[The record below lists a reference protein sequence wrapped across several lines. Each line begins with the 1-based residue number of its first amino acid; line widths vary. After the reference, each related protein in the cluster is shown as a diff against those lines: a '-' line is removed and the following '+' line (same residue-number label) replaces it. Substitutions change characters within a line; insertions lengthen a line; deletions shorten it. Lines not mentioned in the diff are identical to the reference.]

1 MTHEHD
7 IVLSGVRLNIGHFTG
22 SVSMRQLGY
31 HLRYL
36 QLEEAWGT
44 ADVFSVLGCCP
55 RLTHFSLFYGHS
67 KETRLVN
74 NNQLETQ
81 YPYLQCVNLG
91 KTFDL
96 DNLVAFAQQCP
107 QLNSLRITW
116 PRHGTLDVG
125 RLLQVYPFLEYF
137 SVGLYIQPRH
147 DPWWARKICANTNRL
162 VSSPMLREFA
172 IDVCQYEAFSQA
184 LSVINM
190 QLESLVRLRFG
201 EFIIRGGSFN
211 NFDMLQNQPSIHI
224 PSSVPLEELVFI
236 TESGDVPIDLV
247 LVPLLECCQQL
258 RRVSIAC
265 WDIMTSHLP
274 DRYCYALGHCLP
286 HLHHL
291 CLHLPQ
297 DNAHQVVNLLQ
308 AIDHHG
314 VPLEKFEYTGPAL
327 GIECKIYEAIAA
339 ISTLRH
345 LALNFR
351 YCGAIDK
358 LWMTQFL
365 KRLRGSKSVEW
376 IVFYHTLGFASTDA
390 FRSLRK
396 MSTLKRISFH
406 YHRQM
411 DEQGFK
417 LLVDRKP
424 PIHQL
429 DFMTFSFSDERRMD
443 DLVAYAKTRIQ
454 KVTAK
459 CFTDQ
464 DPKDSPFIL

>member
-1 MTHEHD
+1 MAHKHD

-22 SVSMRQLGY
+22 SVSMRHVGY

-44 ADVFSVLGCCP
+44 ADIFSCP
-55 RLTHFSLFYGHS
+55 RLTHFSLLYGHS

-125 RLLQVYPFLEYF
+125 RLLQVCPFLEYF

-147 DPWWARKICANTNRL
+147 DPWWARKICANRNRL
-162 VSSPMLREFA
+162 VSTPTLREFA
-172 IDVCQYEAFSQA
+172 INVSQFEAFPQA

-190 QLESLVRLRFG
+190 QLESLVRLRF
-201 EFIIRGGSFN
+201 EFTIRANSN
-211 NFDMLQNQPSIHI
+211 NFDMLQNQQSIHV
-224 PSSVPLEELVFI
+224 PSSAPLEELVFV
-236 TESGDVPIDLV
+236 TKSGDAPIDLV
-247 LVPLLECCQQL
+247 L
-258 RRVSIAC
+258 
-265 WDIMTSHLP
+265 
-274 DRYCYALGHCLP
+274 
-286 HLHHL
+286 
-291 CLHLPQ
+291 CLHLPH
-297 DNAHQVVNLLQ
+297 DTPGQVADLLQ

-365 KRLRGSKSVEW
+365 KRLRETKSIEW

-390 FRSLRK
+390 FRSLRR

-406 YHRQM
+406 YNRQM

-424 PIHQL
+424 PLHQL
-429 DFMTFSFSDERRMD
+429 DFVTFSFSDKRWMD
-443 DLVAYAKTRIQ
+443 DLVAYARTRIQ

-464 DPKDSPFIL
+464 DPKDSPFIV